1 MGLLITFHSSLDIII
16 YVYIHIIYVLSTS
29 MPKTVITMDQPSS
42 SMLKLSTTPHLFS
55 VSENTSDSYS
65 LLLCAVCVSGQLQT

>member
-16 YVYIHIIYVLSTS
+16 YVYIHIIYVLSTT

-42 SMLKLSTTPHLFS
+42 SMLKLSTTYFL
-55 VSENTSDSYS
+55 
-65 LLLCAVCVSGQLQT
+65 